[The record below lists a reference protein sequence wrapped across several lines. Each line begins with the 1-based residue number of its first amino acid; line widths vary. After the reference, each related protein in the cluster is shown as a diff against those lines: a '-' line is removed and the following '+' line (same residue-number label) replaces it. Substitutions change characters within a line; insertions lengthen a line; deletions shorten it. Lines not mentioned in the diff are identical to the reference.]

1 MDAPEPTAPARQV
14 TFVHGVGGSP
24 LTWEEQV
31 SKLPPGLPAR
41 APWLRGLRPGA
52 SGADESFQ
60 LADAA
65 ADILM
70 TLQLDGIDRAAI
82 VGHDLGAMVALQ
94 AALQQPDAVSHL
106 VLVAGRPRPPKSAM
120 RLQRLAVRLMP
131 KRRLAERG
139 VSKERV
145 LEALGTTFDA
155 DGDPADVR
163 CPTLV
168 VCGAADRVGL
178 PASRVLAQQIPGA
191 RLEIVE
197 GAGHDVMHEQT
208 AVFNALLYDFLG
220 HGTPDDLSALETL
233 DGPAT
238 DEHGPADR

>member
-31 SKLPPGLPAR
+31 SKLPAGLPAR

-52 SGADESFQ
+52 SGADESFR

-70 TLQLDGIDRAAI
+70 TLQLDGFDRAAL
-82 VGHDLGAMVALQ
+82 VGHDLGAMVAVQ
-94 AALQQPDAVSHL
+94 AALQHPAAVSHL

-131 KRRLAERG
+131 RRRLADRG

-145 LEALGTTFDA
+145 LDTLGTAFES

-168 VCGAADRVGL
+168 VCGAADRAGL
-178 PASRVLAQQIPGA
+178 PASRLLAQQIPGA
-191 RLEIVE
+191 LLEIVD
-197 GAGHDVMHEQT
+197 GAGHDVMHEQS
-208 AVFNALLYDFLG
+208 AAFNALLYDFLG
-220 HGTPDDLSALETL
+220 HGTPDDLSELDTLER
-233 DGPAT
+233 PEA
-238 DEHGPADR
+238 DEHGQPDR